1 MNEYNLQSYCNIIDN
16 GQMNR
21 SDEFKSIPSPNN
33 IVANQRYGYIT
44 FGGKFEL
51 LLIMNKLTE
60 YAKQPQYIM
69 MFLGVIFLL
78 GIAFI
83 MYKKPS
89 MLKNLMNPSQQ
100 NVSPMP
106 PIEET
111 EEDIQ
116 DSMNGDL

>member
-1 MNEYNLQSYCNIIDN
+1 MPSSTDPKPIDPT
-16 GQMNR
+16 
-21 SDEFKSIPSPNN
+21 S
-33 IVANQRYGYIT
+33 V
-44 FGGKFEL
+44 
-51 LLIMNKLTE
+51 MNKLTE

-69 MFLGVIFLL
+69 MFLGLIFTL
-78 GIAFI
+78 GITFI